1 VSFSIGVFRG
11 YLDRYPRHW
20 ESKKSQESAIR
31 EHAGGAA
38 PLKIFPAFSR
48 ILAMKKIALSS
59 IVALIISTGLLAC
72 KSGDRVA
79 TSADKVADVAEE
91 AVKGQA
97 ARAGAAAVE
106 SIEGILGSYVGQFG
120 ENKITLLITKAGGGT
135 ISGRTIVGG
144 NDRPFDGTL
153 SHEGDAYNIEARE
166 PGDHKD
172 DGIFRFTIP
181 SADPSGLKG
190 TWKANDPKRP
200 EKSYTL
206 ERRKFEY
213 RKDVGSWP
221 EASQRLLKTED
232 VENLP
237 KSELAFMRN
246 EIFARHGYC
255 FAKKDLRQQF
265 ENQEWYVPHTVDIK
279 DFLTEVEK
287 KNIALIKR
295 YEKYA
300 EEYGDE
306 YGR

>member
-1 VSFSIGVFRG
+1 
-11 YLDRYPRHW
+11 
-20 ESKKSQESAIR
+20 
-31 EHAGGAA
+31 
-38 PLKIFPAFSR
+38 
-48 ILAMKKIALSS
+48 MKKTALLS
-59 IVALIISTGLLAC
+59 IVALIISAGLSAC
-72 KSGDRVA
+72 KPESRV
-79 TSADKVADVAEE
+79 TISADKVDDRAAES
-91 AVKGQA
+91 AQGQA
-97 ARAGAAAVE
+97 SPSAPPAVE
-106 SIEGILGSYVGQFG
+106 STEGILGSYVGTFG
-120 ENKITLLITKAGGGT
+120 DNKITLLITKAGGGR

-153 SHEGDAYNIEARE
+153 SLEGGSYIAEARE

-172 DGIFRFTIP
+172 DGIFRFRIAE
-181 SADPSGLKG
+181 ADPNELEG

-206 ERRKFEY
+206 ARKKFEY
-213 RKDVGSWP
+213 RAGVGNWP

-237 KSELAFMRN
+237 KSELEFMRN

-255 FAKKDLRQQF
+255 FAKKELRQQF
-265 ENQEWYVPHTVDIK
+265 ENEDWYVPNTVDIRG
-279 DFLTEVEK
+279 FLTDTEK

-300 EEYGDE
+300 EDYGDE